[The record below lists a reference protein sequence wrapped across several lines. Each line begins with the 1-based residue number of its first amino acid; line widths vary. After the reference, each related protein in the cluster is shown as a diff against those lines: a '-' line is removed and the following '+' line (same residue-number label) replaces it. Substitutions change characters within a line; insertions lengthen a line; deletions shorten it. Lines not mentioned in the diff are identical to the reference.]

1 MSLNN
6 KQIALEYH
14 SLPTPGK
21 LEVVP
26 SKPSRNQQE
35 LSIAFTAARSLKE
48 AVKGADVF
56 FCVTIK
62 GAVTSAMLQSM
73 AGGAGRGNGGGACGH
88 AL

>member
-26 SKPSRNQQE
+26 GKPCRNQQE
-35 LSIAFTAARSLKE
+35 PA
-48 AVKGADVF
+48 G
-56 FCVTIK
+56 
-62 GAVTSAMLQSM
+62 TS
-73 AGGAGRGNGGGACGH
+73 RN
-88 AL
+88 